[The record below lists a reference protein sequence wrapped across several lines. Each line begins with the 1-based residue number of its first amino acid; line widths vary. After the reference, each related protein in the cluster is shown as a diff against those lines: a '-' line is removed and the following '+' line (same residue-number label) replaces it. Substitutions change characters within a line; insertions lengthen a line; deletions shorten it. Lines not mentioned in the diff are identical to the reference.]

1 MLIPSSSE
9 FILIFIESLIFLA
22 LGLVIIYFVI
32 RVAVKSALKD
42 QLGEINENLRIVA
55 QSLRRKD
62 TI

>member
-1 MLIPSSSE
+1 MSMPGSSE
-9 FILIFIESLIFLA
+9 FILIFLASLIPLA
-22 LGLVIIYFVI
+22 LGLVIAYFVI
-32 RVAVKSALKD
+32 RGAVKSALKD